1 MKKHF
6 EQAIAF
12 DRDSPLNQRTGLG
25 KKYNELVDEYNA
37 LEAKILGGEAQEI
50 ADVDDEDPV
59 DEYNALEVK
68 ILGDED
74 PVDDEQE
81 NIPADVAD
89 EDPVDVTPT
98 ENQTRNRG

>member
-37 LEAKILGGEAQEI
+37 LEKEHNELIKRETKTI
-50 ADVDDEDPV
+50 TTD
-59 DEYNALEVK
+59 
-68 ILGDED
+68 
-74 PVDDEQE
+74 
-81 NIPADVAD
+81 
-89 EDPVDVTPT
+89 VDVTPT
-98 ENQTRNRG
+98 KKSNKK

>member
-37 LEAKILGGEAQEI
+37 LEKEYNELIKKGTKTTI
-50 ADVDDEDPV
+50 ADVD
-59 DEYNALEVK
+59 
-68 ILGDED
+68 
-74 PVDDEQE
+74 
-81 NIPADVAD
+81 VA
-89 EDPVDVTPT
+89 TT
-98 ENQTRNRG
+98 KKSNKK

>member
-37 LEAKILGGEAQEI
+37 LEEKCNELIKKGTKTI
-50 ADVDDEDPV
+50 TADVD
-59 DEYNALEVK
+59 
-68 ILGDED
+68 
-74 PVDDEQE
+74 
-81 NIPADVAD
+81 
-89 EDPVDVTPT
+89 VTLT
-98 ENQTRNRG
+98 KNQNKK

>member
-37 LEAKILGGEAQEI
+37 LEEK
-50 ADVDDEDPV
+50 
-59 DEYNALEVK
+59 YNKAMKSTNETVSGNAITK
-68 ILGDED
+68 TVGI
-74 PVDDEQE
+74 
-81 NIPADVAD
+81 
-89 EDPVDVTPT
+89 TPT
-98 ENQTRNRG
+98 KKSNKK

>member
-37 LEAKILGGEAQEI
+37 LEKEHNELIKKGTKTI
-50 ADVDDEDPV
+50 TTD
-59 DEYNALEVK
+59 
-68 ILGDED
+68 
-74 PVDDEQE
+74 
-81 NIPADVAD
+81 
-89 EDPVDVTPT
+89 VDVTPAKKS
-98 ENQTRNRG
+98 NKK

>member
-37 LEAKILGGEAQEI
+37 LEKEHNKVVGT
-50 ADVDDEDPV
+50 
-59 DEYNALEVK
+59 
-68 ILGDED
+68 
-74 PVDDEQE
+74 
-81 NIPADVAD
+81 IPADDKQKTVLDGVTTKPAN
-89 EDPVDVTPT
+89 VTPT
-98 ENQTRNRG
+98 KKSSKK

>member
-37 LEAKILGGEAQEI
+37 LEEKYNKAVGETS
-50 ADVDDEDPV
+50 
-59 DEYNALEVK
+59 
-68 ILGDED
+68 
-74 PVDDEQE
+74 
-81 NIPADVAD
+81 AD
-89 EDPVDVTPT
+89 ETVVTNNQPT
-98 ENQTRNRG
+98 TVSDNTETTTADTKKSGLGSLFGKRN

>member
-6 EQAIAF
+6 KQAIAF

-50 ADVDDEDPV
+50 ADV
-59 DEYNALEVK
+59 A
-68 ILGDED
+68 
-74 PVDDEQE
+74 DDEQE
-81 NIPADVAD
+81 TVPTQSDEVQIDDIKSQESIVSDGTTTDDKPAK
-89 EDPVDVTPT
+89 
-98 ENQTRNRG
+98 NKRG

>member
-37 LEAKILGGEAQEI
+37 LEEK
-50 ADVDDEDPV
+50 
-59 DEYNALEVK
+59 YNEFIKKGTKTITA
-68 ILGDED
+68 
-74 PVDDEQE
+74 
-81 NIPADVAD
+81 N
-89 EDPVDVTPT
+89 VDVTPT
-98 ENQTRNRG
+98 KKSNKK

>member
-37 LEAKILGGEAQEI
+37 LEKEYNELISKRTKTTTV
-50 ADVDDEDPV
+50 DVD
-59 DEYNALEVK
+59 
-68 ILGDED
+68 
-74 PVDDEQE
+74 
-81 NIPADVAD
+81 VA
-89 EDPVDVTPT
+89 PT
-98 ENQTRNRG
+98 KKPNKE

>member
-37 LEAKILGGEAQEI
+37 LEEK
-50 ADVDDEDPV
+50 
-59 DEYNALEVK
+59 YNKLISKKTET
-68 ILGDED
+68 ITTD
-74 PVDDEQE
+74 
-81 NIPADVAD
+81 
-89 EDPVDVTPT
+89 VDVTPAKKS
-98 ENQTRNRG
+98 NKK

>member
-37 LEAKILGGEAQEI
+37 LEEK
-50 ADVDDEDPV
+50 
-59 DEYNALEVK
+59 YNELISKKTET
-68 ILGDED
+68 ITTD
-74 PVDDEQE
+74 
-81 NIPADVAD
+81 
-89 EDPVDVTPT
+89 VDVTST
-98 ENQTRNRG
+98 KKSSKK

>member
-37 LEAKILGGEAQEI
+37 LEAKYNEA
-50 ADVDDEDPV
+50 V
-59 DEYNALEVK
+59 
-68 ILGDED
+68 GT
-74 PVDDEQE
+74 
-81 NIPADVAD
+81 AD
-89 EDPVDVTPT
+89 EVEST
-98 ENQTRNRG
+98 EEE

>member
-37 LEAKILGGEAQEI
+37 LEEKYNEAMRSTSNQ
-50 ADVDDEDPV
+50 PV
-59 DEYNALEVK
+59 DT
-68 ILGDED
+68 
-74 PVDDEQE
+74 
-81 NIPADVAD
+81 
-89 EDPVDVTPT
+89 TPST
-98 ENQTRNRG
+98 TGKSHKVSNRE

>member
-37 LEAKILGGEAQEI
+37 LEKEYNELIKKGTKTTI
-50 ADVDDEDPV
+50 ADVDV
-59 DEYNALEVK
+59 A
-68 ILGDED
+68 
-74 PVDDEQE
+74 
-81 NIPADVAD
+81 PAKKSDKK
-89 EDPVDVTPT
+89 
-98 ENQTRNRG
+98 